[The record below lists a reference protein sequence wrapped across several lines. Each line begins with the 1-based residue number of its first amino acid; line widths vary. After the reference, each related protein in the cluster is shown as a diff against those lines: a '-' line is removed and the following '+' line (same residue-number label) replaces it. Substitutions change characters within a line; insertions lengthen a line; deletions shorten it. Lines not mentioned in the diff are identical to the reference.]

1 MKLWLKKMR
10 KGYGKK
16 LVSIHAWNAWIVV
29 ILSVTGLMLIG
40 GFWRETLGI
49 GRVWLKWLHIAVGL
63 AMLAPV
69 VYYLFLASKHWK
81 QLRNK
86 PWQKANTIIVLAL
99 LIGWLLSGIILWQFK
114 LAGPR
119 WSNAALLIHDL
130 LTWVGL
136 PYIIYHSIT
145 RTRWLKD
152 STRRTIQVS
161 EPSTQIPSVPAP
173 NTPSSNTEES
183 ETHSTPAAMSNLQAE
198 QSFHHQGGQLQDLN
212 RYRGSKIEKPQPV
225 YTRRAFIRSAVGI
238 GLAVTLGP
246 TFVSWVGKNLKF
258 DNSIDSML
266 ENDPNQMVPLPQP
279 LSASSPP
286 IGGGAEGHFRVYT
299 VTPIPS
305 FSNANWSF
313 RVDGLVERAQIWNW
327 EQFVKLA
334 RTVQVS
340 DFHCVTGWSVYKN
353 TWEGIP
359 LKHFLEKAGLK
370 PGAHSVKFYSGD
382 GVYTDAIT
390 LEQAQM
396 DDIMIAVMH
405 DGKPIPADL
414 GGPVRLVI
422 PQMYAYKS
430 VKWLNRIEVIDSE
443 HIGYWEERGYDK
455 DAWLS
460 GASQRFPNI
469 TGS

>member
-1 MKLWLKKMR
+1 M
-10 KGYGKK
+10 
-16 LVSIHAWNAWIVV
+16 
-29 ILSVTGLMLIG
+29 ILAITGLMLVG
-40 GFWRETLGI
+40 GFWREILGI
-49 GRVWLKWLHIAVGL
+49 GRVWLKWLHIIVGL

-69 VYYLFLASKHWK
+69 VYYLILAGKHWK
-81 QLRNK
+81 QLRNR
-86 PWQKANTIIVLAL
+86 PWQRVNTIFVLAL
-99 LIGWLLSGIILWQFK
+99 LVGWLISGIVLWQFK

-145 RTRWLKD
+145 RTKWLKD
-152 STRRTIQVS
+152 PARRAVKTTTTSTRTQNTAD
-161 EPSTQIPSVPAP
+161 PSDSISD
-173 NTPSSNTEES
+173 EKE
-183 ETHSTPAAMSNLQAE
+183 TPAAISSSQFDRSSERDPLKSE
-198 QSFHHQGGQLQDLN
+198 E
-212 RYRGSKIEKPQPV
+212 RPQPL
-225 YTRRAFIRSAVGI
+225 YTRRAFIRSAVGV

-246 TFVSWVGKNLKF
+246 TFISWVGRNLKI

-266 ENDPNQMVPLPQP
+266 ENDPNRMVPLPQP

-313 RVDGLVERAQIWNW
+313 RIDGLVERAQVWNW
-327 EQFVKLA
+327 EQFVKLT

-353 TWEGIP
+353 TWEGISLAQL
-359 LKHFLEKAGLK
+359 LKQAGVK
-370 PGAHSVKFYSGD
+370 PEAHSVKFYSGD

-390 LEQAQM
+390 MDQAQM
-396 DDIMIAVMH
+396 EDIMVAVMH

-430 VKWLNRIEVIDSE
+430 VKWLNRIELIDSE

-455 DAWLS
+455 DAWLT
-460 GASQRFPNI
+460 GASQRIPNNLS
-469 TGS
+469 GS

>member
-1 MKLWLKKMR
+1 MKQWLKNRR

-29 ILSVTGLMLIG
+29 ILAISGLMLVG
-40 GFWRETLGI
+40 GFWREILGI
-49 GRVWLKWLHIAVGL
+49 GRVWLKWLHIIVGL

-69 VYYLFLASKHWK
+69 VYYLILAGKHWK
-81 QLRNK
+81 QLRNR
-86 PWQKANTIIVLAL
+86 PWQRVNTIFVLAL
-99 LIGWLLSGIILWQFK
+99 LVGWLLSGIVLWQFK

-145 RTRWLKD
+145 RTKWLKD
-152 STRRTIQVS
+152 PARRAVKTTTT
-161 EPSTQIPSVPAP
+161 STQAQNAADPSD
-173 NTPSSNTEES
+173 SISDEKE
-183 ETHSTPAAMSNLQAE
+183 TPAAISSSQFDHSSERDSLKPE
-198 QSFHHQGGQLQDLN
+198 E
-212 RYRGSKIEKPQPV
+212 RPQPL
-225 YTRRAFIRSAVGI
+225 YTRRAFIRSAVGV

-246 TFVSWVGKNLKF
+246 TFISWVGRNLKI

-266 ENDPNQMVPLPQP
+266 ENDPNRMVPLPQP

-313 RVDGLVERAQIWNW
+313 RIDGLVERAQVWNW

-353 TWEGIP
+353 TWEGISLAQL
-359 LKHFLEKAGLK
+359 LKQAGVK
-370 PGAHSVKFYSGD
+370 PEAHSVKFYSGD

-390 LEQAQM
+390 MDQAQM
-396 DDIMIAVMH
+396 EDIMVAVMH

-430 VKWLNRIEVIDSE
+430 VKWLNRIELIASE

-455 DAWLS
+455 DAWLT
-460 GASQRFPNI
+460 GASQRIPNNI
-469 TGS
+469 SGS

>member
-1 MKLWLKKMR
+1 MKQWLKMMR

-29 ILSVTGLMLIG
+29 ILAITGLILIG

-49 GRVWLKWLHIAVGL
+49 GRVWLKWLHIAVGI
-63 AMLAPV
+63 AMLLPV

-99 LIGWLLSGIILWQFK
+99 LIGWLLSGIVLWQFK
-114 LAGPR
+114 LVGPR

-152 STRRTIQVS
+152 PARRTIQTN
-161 EPSTQIPSVPAP
+161 EPSIQKTSVNEPAAP
-173 NTPSSNTEES
+173 NTNIEDLDTDNI
-183 ETHSTPAAMSNLQAE
+183 PAATSILDADKDSGRNNVPNM
-198 QSFHHQGGQLQDLN
+198 
-212 RYRGSKIEKPQPV
+212 EKPQPV

-266 ENDPNQMVPLPQP
+266 ETDPNRMVPLPQP
-279 LSASSPP
+279 LSSSSPP

-359 LKHFLEKAGLK
+359 LKHFLENAGIK

>member
-1 MKLWLKKMR
+1 M
-10 KGYGKK
+10 
-16 LVSIHAWNAWIVV
+16 
-29 ILSVTGLMLIG
+29 ILAITGLMLVG
-40 GFWRETLGI
+40 GFWREILGI
-49 GRVWLKWLHIAVGL
+49 GRVWLKWLHIIVGL

-69 VYYLFLASKHWK
+69 LYYLILAGKHWK
-81 QLRNK
+81 QLRNR
-86 PWQKANTIIVLAL
+86 PWQRVNTIFVLAL
-99 LIGWLLSGIILWQFK
+99 LVGWLLSGIVLWQFK

-145 RTRWLKD
+145 RTKWLKD
-152 STRRTIQVS
+152 PARRAVKTTTTSTPTQNRAD
-161 EPSTQIPSVPAP
+161 PSDSISD
-173 NTPSSNTEES
+173 EKE
-183 ETHSTPAAMSNLQAE
+183 TPAAISSSQFDRSSQRDPLKSE
-198 QSFHHQGGQLQDLN
+198 E
-212 RYRGSKIEKPQPV
+212 RPQPL
-225 YTRRAFIRSAVGI
+225 YTRRAFIRSAVGV

-246 TFVSWVGKNLKF
+246 TFISWVGRNLKI

-266 ENDPNQMVPLPQP
+266 ENDSNRMVPLPQP

-313 RVDGLVERAQIWNW
+313 RIDGLVERAQVWNW
-327 EQFVKLA
+327 EQFVKLT

-353 TWEGIP
+353 TWEGISLAQL
-359 LKHFLEKAGLK
+359 LKQAGVK
-370 PGAHSVKFYSGD
+370 PEAHSVKFYSGD

-390 LEQAQM
+390 MDQAQM
-396 DDIMIAVMH
+396 EDIMVAVMH

-430 VKWLNRIEVIDSE
+430 VKWLNRIELIDSE

-455 DAWLS
+455 DAWLT
-460 GASQRFPNI
+460 GASQRIPNNLS
-469 TGS
+469 GS

>member
-1 MKLWLKKMR
+1 M
-10 KGYGKK
+10 
-16 LVSIHAWNAWIVV
+16 
-29 ILSVTGLMLIG
+29 ILAISGLMLVG
-40 GFWRETLGI
+40 GFWREILGI
-49 GRVWLKWLHIAVGL
+49 GRVWLKWLHIIVGL

-69 VYYLFLASKHWK
+69 VYYLILAGKHWK
-81 QLRNK
+81 QLRNR
-86 PWQKANTIIVLAL
+86 PWQRVNTIFVLAL
-99 LIGWLLSGIILWQFK
+99 LVGWLLSGIVLWQFK

-145 RTRWLKD
+145 RTKWLKD
-152 STRRTIQVS
+152 PARRAVKTTTPTTSTRTQNSADPSDSILDEKETLAAISSSQFDRSS
-161 EPSTQIPSVPAP
+161 ERDPLKS
-173 NTPSSNTEES
+173 EE
-183 ETHSTPAAMSNLQAE
+183 
-198 QSFHHQGGQLQDLN
+198 
-212 RYRGSKIEKPQPV
+212 RPQPL
-225 YTRRAFIRSAVGI
+225 YTRRAFIRSTVGV

-246 TFVSWVGKNLKF
+246 TFISWVGRNLKI

-266 ENDPNQMVPLPQP
+266 ENDPNRMVPLPQP

-313 RVDGLVERAQIWNW
+313 RIDGLVERAQIWNW
-327 EQFVKLA
+327 EQFVKMA

-353 TWEGIP
+353 TWEGISLAQL
-359 LKHFLEKAGLK
+359 LKQAGVK
-370 PGAHSVKFYSGD
+370 PEAHSVKFYSGD

-390 LEQAQM
+390 MDQAQM
-396 DDIMIAVMH
+396 EDIMVAVMH

-430 VKWLNRIEVIDSE
+430 VKWLNRIELIDSE

-455 DAWLS
+455 DAWLT
-460 GASQRFPNI
+460 GASQRIPNNLS
-469 TGS
+469 GS

>member
-1 MKLWLKKMR
+1 MKQWLKNRR

-29 ILSVTGLMLIG
+29 ILAISGLMLVG
-40 GFWRETLGI
+40 GFWREILGI
-49 GRVWLKWLHIAVGL
+49 GRVWLKWLHIIVGL

-69 VYYLFLASKHWK
+69 VYYLILAGKHWK
-81 QLRNK
+81 QLRIR
-86 PWQKANTIIVLAL
+86 PWQRVNTILVLAL
-99 LIGWLLSGIILWQFK
+99 LVGWLLSGIVLWQFK

-145 RTRWLKD
+145 RTKWLKD
-152 STRRTIQVS
+152 PARRAVKTTTTTTSTPTQNTAD
-161 EPSTQIPSVPAP
+161 PSDSTSD
-173 NTPSSNTEES
+173 EKE
-183 ETHSTPAAMSNLQAE
+183 TPAAISSSQFDRSSQRDPLKSE
-198 QSFHHQGGQLQDLN
+198 E
-212 RYRGSKIEKPQPV
+212 RPQPV
-225 YTRRAFIRSAVGI
+225 YTRRAFIRSAVGV

-246 TFVSWVGKNLKF
+246 TFISWVGRNLKI

-266 ENDPNQMVPLPQP
+266 ENDPNRMVPLPQP

-313 RVDGLVERAQIWNW
+313 RIDGLVERAQVWNW

-353 TWEGIP
+353 TWEGISLAQL
-359 LKHFLEKAGLK
+359 LKQAGVK
-370 PGAHSVKFYSGD
+370 PEAHSVKFYSGD

-390 LEQAQM
+390 MDQAQM
-396 DDIMIAVMH
+396 EDIMVAVMH

-430 VKWLNRIEVIDSE
+430 VKWLNRIELIDSE

-455 DAWLS
+455 DAWLT
-460 GASQRFPNI
+460 GASQRIPNNLS
-469 TGS
+469 GS

>member
-1 MKLWLKKMR
+1 MKQWLKNRR

-16 LVSIHAWNAWIVV
+16 LVSIHSWNAWIVV
-29 ILSVTGLMLIG
+29 ILAISGLMLVG
-40 GFWRETLGI
+40 GFWREILGI
-49 GRVWLKWLHIAVGL
+49 GRVWLKWLHIIVGL

-69 VYYLFLASKHWK
+69 VYYLILAGKHWK
-81 QLRNK
+81 QLRNR
-86 PWQKANTIIVLAL
+86 PWQRVNTIFVLAL
-99 LIGWLLSGIILWQFK
+99 LVGWLLSGIVLWQFK

-145 RTRWLKD
+145 RTKWLKD
-152 STRRTIQVS
+152 PARRAVKTTTPTTSTRTQNSADPSDSILDEKETLAAISSSQFDRSS
-161 EPSTQIPSVPAP
+161 ERDPLKS
-173 NTPSSNTEES
+173 EE
-183 ETHSTPAAMSNLQAE
+183 
-198 QSFHHQGGQLQDLN
+198 
-212 RYRGSKIEKPQPV
+212 RPQPL
-225 YTRRAFIRSAVGI
+225 YTRRAFIRSTVGV

-246 TFVSWVGKNLKF
+246 TFISWVGRNLKI

-266 ENDPNQMVPLPQP
+266 ENDPNRMVPLPQP

-313 RVDGLVERAQIWNW
+313 RIDGLVERAQIWNW
-327 EQFVKLA
+327 EQFVKMA

-353 TWEGIP
+353 TWEGISLAQL
-359 LKHFLEKAGLK
+359 LKQAGVK
-370 PGAHSVKFYSGD
+370 PEAHSVKFYSGD

-390 LEQAQM
+390 MDQAQM
-396 DDIMIAVMH
+396 EDIMVAVMH

-430 VKWLNRIEVIDSE
+430 VKWLNRIELIDSE

-455 DAWLS
+455 DAWLT
-460 GASQRFPNI
+460 GASQRIPNNLS
-469 TGS
+469 GS

>member
-1 MKLWLKKMR
+1 MKEGLKNVR

-29 ILSVTGLMLIG
+29 ILAISGLMLVG
-40 GFWRETLGI
+40 GFWREILGI
-49 GRVWLKWLHIAVGL
+49 GRVWLKWLHIIVGL

-69 VYYLFLASKHWK
+69 VYYLILAGKHWK
-81 QLRNK
+81 QLRNR
-86 PWQKANTIIVLAL
+86 PWQRVNTIFVLAML
-99 LIGWLLSGIILWQFK
+99 VGWLLSGIVLWQFK

-145 RTRWLKD
+145 RTKWLKD
-152 STRRTIQVS
+152 PARRAVKTTTTSTRTQNTAD
-161 EPSTQIPSVPAP
+161 PSDSISD
-173 NTPSSNTEES
+173 EKE
-183 ETHSTPAAMSNLQAE
+183 TPAAIS
-198 QSFHHQGGQLQDLN
+198 SFQFDHSSERDPLKSEE
-212 RYRGSKIEKPQPV
+212 RPQPL
-225 YTRRAFIRSAVGI
+225 YTRRAFIRSAVGV
-238 GLAVTLGP
+238 GLSVTLGP
-246 TFVSWVGKNLKF
+246 TFISWVGRNLKI

-266 ENDPNQMVPLPQP
+266 ENDPNRMVPLPQP
-279 LSASSPP
+279 LPASSPP
-286 IGGGAEGHFRVYT
+286 IGGGADGRFRVYT

-313 RVDGLVERAQIWNW
+313 RIDGLVERAQVWNW

-353 TWEGIP
+353 TWEGISLAQL
-359 LKHFLEKAGLK
+359 LKQAGVK
-370 PGAHSVKFYSGD
+370 PEAHSVKFYSGD

-390 LEQAQM
+390 MDQAQM
-396 DDIMIAVMH
+396 EDIMVAVMH

-430 VKWLNRIEVIDSE
+430 VKWLNRIELIDSE

-455 DAWLS
+455 DAWLT
-460 GASQRFPNI
+460 GASQRIPNNLS
-469 TGS
+469 GS

>member
-1 MKLWLKKMR
+1 M
-10 KGYGKK
+10 
-16 LVSIHAWNAWIVV
+16 
-29 ILSVTGLMLIG
+29 ILAITGLMLVG
-40 GFWRETLGI
+40 GFWREILGI
-49 GRVWLKWLHIAVGL
+49 GRVWLKWLHIIVGL

-69 VYYLFLASKHWK
+69 VYYLILAGKHWK
-81 QLRNK
+81 QLRNR
-86 PWQKANTIIVLAL
+86 PWQRVNTIFVLAL
-99 LIGWLLSGIILWQFK
+99 LVGWLLSGIVLWQFK

-145 RTRWLKD
+145 RTKWLKD
-152 STRRTIQVS
+152 PARRAVKTTTTSTRTQNTAD
-161 EPSTQIPSVPAP
+161 PSDSISD
-173 NTPSSNTEES
+173 EKE
-183 ETHSTPAAMSNLQAE
+183 TPAAISSSQFDRSSE
-198 QSFHHQGGQLQDLN
+198 RDLLKSEE
-212 RYRGSKIEKPQPV
+212 RPQPL
-225 YTRRAFIRSAVGI
+225 YTRRAFIRSAVGV

-246 TFVSWVGKNLKF
+246 TFISWVGRNLKI

-266 ENDPNQMVPLPQP
+266 ENDPNRMVPLPQP

-305 FSNANWSF
+305 FSNDNWSF
-313 RVDGLVERAQIWNW
+313 RIDGLVERAQVWNW
-327 EQFVKLA
+327 EQFVKLT

-353 TWEGIP
+353 TWEGISLAQL
-359 LKHFLEKAGLK
+359 LKQAGVK
-370 PGAHSVKFYSGD
+370 PEAHSVKFYSGD

-390 LEQAQM
+390 MDQAQM
-396 DDIMIAVMH
+396 EDIMVAVMH

-430 VKWLNRIEVIDSE
+430 VKWLNRIELIDSE

-455 DAWLS
+455 DAWLT
-460 GASQRFPNI
+460 GASQRIPNNLS
-469 TGS
+469 GS

>member
-1 MKLWLKKMR
+1 MKQWLKNRR

-29 ILSVTGLMLIG
+29 ILAVTGLMLVG
-40 GFWRETLGI
+40 GFWREILGI
-49 GRVWLKWLHIAVGL
+49 GRVWLKWLHIIVGL

-69 VYYLFLASKHWK
+69 VYYLILAGKHWK
-81 QLRNK
+81 QLRNR
-86 PWQKANTIIVLAL
+86 PWQRVNTIFVLAL
-99 LIGWLLSGIILWQFK
+99 LVGWLLSGIVLWQFK

-145 RTRWLKD
+145 RTKWLKD
-152 STRRTIQVS
+152 PARRAVKTTTPTTSTRTQNSADPSDSILDEKETLAAISSSQFDRSS
-161 EPSTQIPSVPAP
+161 ERDPLKS
-173 NTPSSNTEES
+173 EE
-183 ETHSTPAAMSNLQAE
+183 
-198 QSFHHQGGQLQDLN
+198 
-212 RYRGSKIEKPQPV
+212 RPQPL
-225 YTRRAFIRSAVGI
+225 YTRRAFIRSTVGV

-246 TFVSWVGKNLKF
+246 TFISWVGRNLKI

-266 ENDPNQMVPLPQP
+266 ENDPNRMVPLPQP

-313 RVDGLVERAQIWNW
+313 RIDGLVERAQIWNW
-327 EQFVKLA
+327 EQFVKMA

-353 TWEGIP
+353 TWEGISLAQL
-359 LKHFLEKAGLK
+359 LKQAGVK
-370 PGAHSVKFYSGD
+370 PEAHSVKFYSGD

-390 LEQAQM
+390 MDQAQM
-396 DDIMIAVMH
+396 EDIMVAVMH

-414 GGPVRLVI
+414 GGPVRLII

-430 VKWLNRIEVIDSE
+430 VKWLNRIELIDSE

-455 DAWLS
+455 DAWLT
-460 GASQRFPNI
+460 GASQRIPNNLS
-469 TGS
+469 GS

>member
-1 MKLWLKKMR
+1 MKQWITKIR

-29 ILSVTGLMLIG
+29 ILSITGLILIG

-63 AMLAPV
+63 LMLAPV
-69 VYYLFLASKHWK
+69 VYYLLLVNKHWK

-86 PWQKANTIIVLAL
+86 PWQKANTIIVLTL
-99 LIGWLLSGIILWQFK
+99 LIGWLLSGIVLWQFK

-119 WSNAALLIHDL
+119 WSNTALLVHDL
-130 LTWVGL
+130 LTWIGL

-152 STRRTIQVS
+152 DARRTI
-161 EPSTQIPSVPAP
+161 
-173 NTPSSNTEES
+173 
-183 ETHSTPAAMSNLQAE
+183 
-198 QSFHHQGGQLQDLN
+198 
-212 RYRGSKIEKPQPV
+212 RGSKLPKQSSAAPELASPLTNAEDANTCNLASAISNSTRDKYFQRNIVTKFDKPQPV

-238 GLAVTLGP
+238 GLTVTVGP
-246 TFVSWVGKNLKF
+246 TFISWIGKNLKIN
-258 DNSIDSML
+258 NSIDSML
-266 ENDPNQMVPLPQP
+266 ENDPNRMVPLPQP

-313 RVDGLVERAQIWNW
+313 RIDGLVERAQIWNW
-327 EQFVKLA
+327 EQFVKLS

-359 LKHFLEKAGLK
+359 LKHFLEKAGVK
-370 PGAHSVKFYSGD
+370 PGAHSVKFHSGD

-390 LEQAQM
+390 MEQAQM
-396 DDIMIAVMH
+396 EDIIIAVMH

-430 VKWLNRIEVIDSE
+430 VKWLNRIEVIDTE

-469 TGS
+469 SGS

>member
-1 MKLWLKKMR
+1 MKQWLKNRR

-29 ILSVTGLMLIG
+29 ILAITGLMLVG
-40 GFWRETLGI
+40 GFWREILGI
-49 GRVWLKWLHIAVGL
+49 GRVWLKWLHIIVGL

-69 VYYLFLASKHWK
+69 VYYLILAGKHWK
-81 QLRNK
+81 QLRNR
-86 PWQKANTIIVLAL
+86 PWQRVNTIFVLAL
-99 LIGWLLSGIILWQFK
+99 LVGWLLSGIVLWQFK

-145 RTRWLKD
+145 RTKWLKD
-152 STRRTIQVS
+152 PARRAVKTTTTSTRTQNTAD
-161 EPSTQIPSVPAP
+161 PSDSISD
-173 NTPSSNTEES
+173 EKE
-183 ETHSTPAAMSNLQAE
+183 TPAAISSSQFDRSSERDPLKSE
-198 QSFHHQGGQLQDLN
+198 E
-212 RYRGSKIEKPQPV
+212 RPQPL
-225 YTRRAFIRSAVGI
+225 YTRRAFIRSAVGV

-246 TFVSWVGKNLKF
+246 TFISWVGRNLKI

-266 ENDPNQMVPLPQP
+266 ENDPNRMVPLPQP

-313 RVDGLVERAQIWNW
+313 RIDGLVERAQVWNW

-353 TWEGIP
+353 TWEGISLAQL
-359 LKHFLEKAGLK
+359 LKQAGVK
-370 PGAHSVKFYSGD
+370 PEAHSVKFYSGD

-390 LEQAQM
+390 MDQAQM
-396 DDIMIAVMH
+396 EDIMVAVMH

-430 VKWLNRIEVIDSE
+430 VKWLNRIELIDSE

-455 DAWLS
+455 DAWLT
-460 GASQRFPNI
+460 GASQRIPNNLS
-469 TGS
+469 GS

>member
-1 MKLWLKKMR
+1 MRQWLKSIR

-29 ILSVTGLMLIG
+29 ILAVSGLMLIG

-86 PWQKANTIIVLAL
+86 PWQKANTLLVLAL
-99 LIGWLLSGIILWQFK
+99 LIGWLLSGLVLWQFR

-152 STRRTIQVS
+152 PARRTIQTN
-161 EPSTQIPSVPAP
+161 EAPAHIPGVQHAANSVPVSDKP
-173 NTPSSNTEES
+173 DIGN
-183 ETHSTPAAMSNLQAE
+183 TPAAISSSARVE
-198 QSFHHQGGQLQDLN
+198 SDDS
-212 RYRGSKIEKPQPV
+212 RTSASKLEKPQPV
-225 YTRRAFIRSAVGI
+225 YTRRAFIRSAVGV

-246 TFVSWVGKNLKF
+246 TFVSWIGKNLKF

-266 ENDPNQMVPLPQP
+266 ENDPNQMIPLPQP
-279 LSASSPP
+279 SSGSSPP

-313 RVDGLVERAQIWNW
+313 RMDGLVERAQIWNW
-327 EQFVKLA
+327 EQFVKLS
-334 RTVQVS
+334 RTVQIS

-359 LKHFLEKAGLK
+359 LKYFLDKAGVK

-390 LEQAQM
+390 MEQAQM
-396 DDIMIAVMH
+396 HDIMVAVMH

-414 GGPVRLVI
+414 GGPVRLII

-430 VKWLNRIEVIDSE
+430 VKWLNRIEIIDSE

-455 DAWLS
+455 DAWLP
-460 GASQRFPNI
+460 GASQRYPN
-469 TGS
+469 TSRS

>member
-1 MKLWLKKMR
+1 M
-10 KGYGKK
+10 
-16 LVSIHAWNAWIVV
+16 
-29 ILSVTGLMLIG
+29 ILAISGLMLVG
-40 GFWRETLGI
+40 GFWREILGI
-49 GRVWLKWLHIAVGL
+49 GRVWLKWLHIFVGL

-69 VYYLFLASKHWK
+69 VYYLILAGKHWK
-81 QLRNK
+81 QLRNR
-86 PWQKANTIIVLAL
+86 PWQRANTIIVLAL
-99 LIGWLLSGIILWQFK
+99 LVGWLLSGIVLWQFK

-145 RTRWLKD
+145 RTKWLKD
-152 STRRTIQVS
+152 PARRAVKTTTT
-161 EPSTQIPSVPAP
+161 STQTQDTADPSD
-173 NTPSSNTEES
+173 SISDEKE
-183 ETHSTPAAMSNLQAE
+183 TPAAISSSQFDR
-198 QSFHHQGGQLQDLN
+198 S
-212 RYRGSKIEKPQPV
+212 SKRDPLKSEERPQPV
-225 YTRRAFIRSAVGI
+225 YTRRAFIRSAVGV

-246 TFVSWVGKNLKF
+246 TFISWVGRNLKI

-266 ENDPNQMVPLPQP
+266 ENDPNRMVPLPQP

-313 RVDGLVERAQIWNW
+313 RIDGLVERAQVWNW

-353 TWEGIP
+353 TWEGISLAQL
-359 LKHFLEKAGLK
+359 LKQAGVK
-370 PGAHSVKFYSGD
+370 PEAHSVKFYSGD

-390 LEQAQM
+390 MDQAQM
-396 DDIMIAVMH
+396 EDIMVAVMH

-430 VKWLNRIEVIDSE
+430 VKWLNRIELIDSE

-455 DAWLS
+455 DAWLT
-460 GASQRFPNI
+460 GASQRIPNNLS
-469 TGS
+469 GS

>member
-1 MKLWLKKMR
+1 MKQWLKNMR

-29 ILSVTGLMLIG
+29 ILAISGLMLVG
-40 GFWRETLGI
+40 GFWREILGI
-49 GRVWLKWLHIAVGL
+49 GRVWLKWLHIIVGL

-69 VYYLFLASKHWK
+69 VYYLILAGKHWK
-81 QLRNK
+81 QLRNR
-86 PWQKANTIIVLAL
+86 PWQRVNTIFVLAL
-99 LIGWLLSGIILWQFK
+99 LVGWLLSGIVLWQFK

-145 RTRWLKD
+145 RTKWLKD
-152 STRRTIQVS
+152 PARRAVKTTTTSTKTQNIAD
-161 EPSTQIPSVPAP
+161 PSDSISD
-173 NTPSSNTEES
+173 EKE
-183 ETHSTPAAMSNLQAE
+183 TPAAISSSQFDRSSERDPLKSE
-198 QSFHHQGGQLQDLN
+198 E
-212 RYRGSKIEKPQPV
+212 RPQPL
-225 YTRRAFIRSAVGI
+225 YTRRAFIRSAVGV

-246 TFVSWVGKNLKF
+246 TFISWVGRNLKI

-266 ENDPNQMVPLPQP
+266 ENDPNRMVPLPQP

-313 RVDGLVERAQIWNW
+313 RIDGLVERAQVWNW

-353 TWEGIP
+353 TWEGISLAQL
-359 LKHFLEKAGLK
+359 LKQAGVK
-370 PGAHSVKFYSGD
+370 PEAHSVKFYSGD

-390 LEQAQM
+390 MDQAQM
-396 DDIMIAVMH
+396 EDIMVAVMH

-430 VKWLNRIEVIDSE
+430 VKWLNRIELIDSE

-455 DAWLS
+455 DAWLT
-460 GASQRFPNI
+460 GASQRIPNNLS
-469 TGS
+469 GS

>member
-1 MKLWLKKMR
+1 M
-10 KGYGKK
+10 
-16 LVSIHAWNAWIVV
+16 
-29 ILSVTGLMLIG
+29 ILAISGLMLVG
-40 GFWRETLGI
+40 GFWREILGI
-49 GRVWLKWLHIAVGL
+49 GRVWLKWLHIIVGL

-69 VYYLFLASKHWK
+69 VYYLILAGKHWK
-81 QLRNK
+81 QLRNR
-86 PWQKANTIIVLAL
+86 PWQRVNTILVLAL
-99 LIGWLLSGIILWQFK
+99 LVGWLLSGIVLWQFK

-145 RTRWLKD
+145 RTKWLKD
-152 STRRTIQVS
+152 PARRAVKTTTTSTRTQNIAD
-161 EPSTQIPSVPAP
+161 PSDSISD
-173 NTPSSNTEES
+173 EKE
-183 ETHSTPAAMSNLQAE
+183 TPAAISSSQFDRSSE
-198 QSFHHQGGQLQDLN
+198 RDLLKSEE
-212 RYRGSKIEKPQPV
+212 RPQPL
-225 YTRRAFIRSAVGI
+225 YTRRAFIRSAVGV

-246 TFVSWVGKNLKF
+246 TFISWVGRNLKI

-266 ENDPNQMVPLPQP
+266 ENDPNRMVPLPQP

-313 RVDGLVERAQIWNW
+313 RIDGLVERAQVWNW
-327 EQFVKLA
+327 EQFVKLT

-353 TWEGIP
+353 TWEGISLAQL
-359 LKHFLEKAGLK
+359 LKQAGVK
-370 PGAHSVKFYSGD
+370 PEAHSVKFYSGD

-390 LEQAQM
+390 MDQAQM
-396 DDIMIAVMH
+396 DDIMVAVMH

-430 VKWLNRIEVIDSE
+430 VKWLNRIELIDSE

-455 DAWLS
+455 DAWLT
-460 GASQRFPNI
+460 GASQRIPNNLS
-469 TGS
+469 GS

>member
-1 MKLWLKKMR
+1 MKQWLKNRR

-29 ILSVTGLMLIG
+29 ILAVTGLMLVG
-40 GFWRETLGI
+40 GFWREILGI
-49 GRVWLKWLHIAVGL
+49 GRVWLKWLHIIVGL

-69 VYYLFLASKHWK
+69 VYYLILAGKHWK
-81 QLRNK
+81 QLRNR
-86 PWQKANTIIVLAL
+86 PWQRVNTIFVLAL
-99 LIGWLLSGIILWQFK
+99 LVGWLLSGIVLWQFK

-145 RTRWLKD
+145 RTKWLKD
-152 STRRTIQVS
+152 PARRAVKTTTTSTRTQHTAD
-161 EPSTQIPSVPAP
+161 PSDSISD
-173 NTPSSNTEES
+173 EKE
-183 ETHSTPAAMSNLQAE
+183 TPAAISSSQFDRSSERDPLKSE
-198 QSFHHQGGQLQDLN
+198 E
-212 RYRGSKIEKPQPV
+212 RPQPL
-225 YTRRAFIRSAVGI
+225 YTRRAFIRSAVGV

-246 TFVSWVGKNLKF
+246 TFISWVGRNLKI

-266 ENDPNQMVPLPQP
+266 ENDPNRMVPLPQP

-313 RVDGLVERAQIWNW
+313 RIDGLVERAQVWNW
-327 EQFVKLA
+327 EQFVKMA

-353 TWEGIP
+353 TWEGISLAQL
-359 LKHFLEKAGLK
+359 LKQAGVK
-370 PGAHSVKFYSGD
+370 PEAHSVKFYSGD

-390 LEQAQM
+390 MDQAQM
-396 DDIMIAVMH
+396 EDIMVAVMH

-430 VKWLNRIEVIDSE
+430 VKWLNRIELIDSE

-455 DAWLS
+455 DAWLT
-460 GASQRFPNI
+460 GASQRIPNNLS
-469 TGS
+469 GS

>member
-1 MKLWLKKMR
+1 MKQWLKMMR

-29 ILSVTGLMLIG
+29 ILAITGLILIG

-49 GRVWLKWLHIAVGL
+49 GRVWLKWLHIAVGI
-63 AMLAPV
+63 AMLLPV

-99 LIGWLLSGIILWQFK
+99 LIGWLLSGIVLWQFK
-114 LAGPR
+114 LAGPQ

-152 STRRTIQVS
+152 PARRTIQTN
-161 EPSTQIPSVPAP
+161 EPSIQKTSVNKPAAP
-173 NTPSSNTEES
+173 NANKEEPD
-183 ETHSTPAAMSNLQAE
+183 TGNIPAATSVLPADKDSGRNNVPNM
-198 QSFHHQGGQLQDLN
+198 
-212 RYRGSKIEKPQPV
+212 EKPQPV

-266 ENDPNQMVPLPQP
+266 ETDPNRMVPLPQP
-279 LSASSPP
+279 LSSSSPP

-359 LKHFLEKAGLK
+359 LKHFLENAGIK

>member
-1 MKLWLKKMR
+1 MKQWLKNRR

-29 ILSVTGLMLIG
+29 ILAITGLMLVG
-40 GFWRETLGI
+40 GFWREILGI
-49 GRVWLKWLHIAVGL
+49 GRVWLKWLHIIVGL

-69 VYYLFLASKHWK
+69 VYYLILAGKHWK
-81 QLRNK
+81 QLRNR
-86 PWQKANTIIVLAL
+86 PWQKVNTIFVLAL
-99 LIGWLLSGIILWQFK
+99 LVGWLLSGIVLWQFK

-145 RTRWLKD
+145 RTKWLKD
-152 STRRTIQVS
+152 PARRAVKTTTTSTRTQNTAD
-161 EPSTQIPSVPAP
+161 PSDSISD
-173 NTPSSNTEES
+173 EKE
-183 ETHSTPAAMSNLQAE
+183 TPAAISSSQFDRSSQRDPLKSE
-198 QSFHHQGGQLQDLN
+198 E
-212 RYRGSKIEKPQPV
+212 RPQPL
-225 YTRRAFIRSAVGI
+225 YTRRAFIRSAVGV

-246 TFVSWVGKNLKF
+246 TFISWVGRNLKI

-266 ENDPNQMVPLPQP
+266 ENDPNRMVPLPQP

-313 RVDGLVERAQIWNW
+313 RIDGLVERAQVWNW

-353 TWEGIP
+353 TWEGISLAQL
-359 LKHFLEKAGLK
+359 LKQAGVK
-370 PGAHSVKFYSGD
+370 PEAHSVKFYSGD

-390 LEQAQM
+390 MDQAQM
-396 DDIMIAVMH
+396 EDIMVAVMH

-430 VKWLNRIEVIDSE
+430 VKWLNRIELIDSE

-455 DAWLS
+455 DAWLT
-460 GASQRFPNI
+460 GASQRIPNNLS
-469 TGS
+469 GS

>member
-1 MKLWLKKMR
+1 M
-10 KGYGKK
+10 
-16 LVSIHAWNAWIVV
+16 
-29 ILSVTGLMLIG
+29 ILAITGLMLVG
-40 GFWRETLGI
+40 GFWREILGI
-49 GRVWLKWLHIAVGL
+49 GRVWLKWLHIIVGL

-69 VYYLFLASKHWK
+69 VYYLILAGKHWK
-81 QLRNK
+81 QLRNR
-86 PWQKANTIIVLAL
+86 PWQRVNTIFVLAL
-99 LIGWLLSGIILWQFK
+99 LVGWLLSGIVLWQFK

-145 RTRWLKD
+145 RTKWLKD
-152 STRRTIQVS
+152 PARRAVKTTTTSTRTQNTAD
-161 EPSTQIPSVPAP
+161 PSDSISD
-173 NTPSSNTEES
+173 EKE
-183 ETHSTPAAMSNLQAE
+183 TPAAISSSQFDRSSE
-198 QSFHHQGGQLQDLN
+198 RDPLN
-212 RYRGSKIEKPQPV
+212 SVERPQPL
-225 YTRRAFIRSAVGI
+225 YTRRAFIRSAVGV

-246 TFVSWVGKNLKF
+246 TFVSWVGRNLKI

-266 ENDPNQMVPLPQP
+266 ENDPNRMVPLPQP

-313 RVDGLVERAQIWNW
+313 RIDGLVERAQVWNW

-353 TWEGIP
+353 TWEGISLAQL
-359 LKHFLEKAGLK
+359 LKQAGVK
-370 PGAHSVKFYSGD
+370 PEAHSVKFYSGD

-390 LEQAQM
+390 LDQAQM
-396 DDIMIAVMH
+396 EDIMVAVMH

-430 VKWLNRIEVIDSE
+430 VKWLNRIELIDSE

-455 DAWLS
+455 DAWLTGAAQRIPNNLS
-460 GASQRFPNI
+460 GS
-469 TGS
+469 

>member
-1 MKLWLKKMR
+1 MKQWLKNRR

-29 ILSVTGLMLIG
+29 ILAVTGLMLVG
-40 GFWRETLGI
+40 GFWREILGI
-49 GRVWLKWLHIAVGL
+49 GRVWLKWLHIIIGL

-69 VYYLFLASKHWK
+69 VYYLILAGKHWK
-81 QLRNK
+81 QLRNR
-86 PWQKANTIIVLAL
+86 PLQRVNTIFVLAL
-99 LIGWLLSGIILWQFK
+99 LIGWLLSGIVLWQFK

-145 RTRWLKD
+145 RTKWLKD
-152 STRRTIQVS
+152 PARRAVKTTTTSTRTQNTAD
-161 EPSTQIPSVPAP
+161 PSNSISDKK
-173 NTPSSNTEES
+173 E
-183 ETHSTPAAMSNLQAE
+183 TPAAISSSQFDRSSERDPLKSE
-198 QSFHHQGGQLQDLN
+198 E
-212 RYRGSKIEKPQPV
+212 RPQPL
-225 YTRRAFIRSAVGI
+225 YTRRAFIRSAVGV

-246 TFVSWVGKNLKF
+246 TFISWVGRNLKI

-266 ENDPNQMVPLPQP
+266 ENDPNRMVPLPQP

-313 RVDGLVERAQIWNW
+313 RIDGLVERAQVWNW
-327 EQFVKLA
+327 GQFVKMA

-353 TWEGIP
+353 TWEGISLAQL
-359 LKHFLEKAGLK
+359 LKQAGVK
-370 PGAHSVKFYSGD
+370 PEAHSVKFYSGD

-390 LEQAQM
+390 MDQAQM
-396 DDIMIAVMH
+396 EDIMVAVMH

-430 VKWLNRIEVIDSE
+430 VKWLNRIELIDSE

-455 DAWLS
+455 DAWLT
-460 GASQRFPNI
+460 GASQRIPNNLS
-469 TGS
+469 GS

>member
-1 MKLWLKKMR
+1 M
-10 KGYGKK
+10 
-16 LVSIHAWNAWIVV
+16 
-29 ILSVTGLMLIG
+29 ILAISGLMLVG
-40 GFWRETLGI
+40 GFWREILGI
-49 GRVWLKWLHIAVGL
+49 GRVWLKWLHIIVGL

-69 VYYLFLASKHWK
+69 VYYLILAGKHWK
-81 QLRNK
+81 QLRNR
-86 PWQKANTIIVLAL
+86 PWQRVNTIFVLAL
-99 LIGWLLSGIILWQFK
+99 LVGWLLSGIVLWQFK

-145 RTRWLKD
+145 RTKWLKD
-152 STRRTIQVS
+152 PARRAVKTTTTSTRTQNTAD
-161 EPSTQIPSVPAP
+161 PSDSISD
-173 NTPSSNTEES
+173 EKE
-183 ETHSTPAAMSNLQAE
+183 TPAAISSSQFDRSSERDPLKSE
-198 QSFHHQGGQLQDLN
+198 E
-212 RYRGSKIEKPQPV
+212 RPQPL
-225 YTRRAFIRSAVGI
+225 YTRRAFIRSAVGV

-246 TFVSWVGKNLKF
+246 TFISWVGRNLKI

-266 ENDPNQMVPLPQP
+266 ENDPNRMVPLPQP

-313 RVDGLVERAQIWNW
+313 RIDGLVERAQVWNW
-327 EQFVKLA
+327 EQFVKLT

-353 TWEGIP
+353 TWEGISLAQL
-359 LKHFLEKAGLK
+359 LKQAGVK
-370 PGAHSVKFYSGD
+370 PEAHSVKFYSGD

-390 LEQAQM
+390 MDQAQM
-396 DDIMIAVMH
+396 EDIMVAVMH

-430 VKWLNRIEVIDSE
+430 VKWLNRIELIDSE

-455 DAWLS
+455 DAWLT
-460 GASQRFPNI
+460 GASQRIPNNLS
-469 TGS
+469 GS

>member
-1 MKLWLKKMR
+1 MKQWLKNIR

-29 ILSVTGLMLIG
+29 ILAVTGLMLVG
-40 GFWRETLGI
+40 GFWRELLGI
-49 GRVWLKWLHIAVGL
+49 GRVWLKWLHIIVGL
-63 AMLAPV
+63 ATLAPV
-69 VYYLFLASKHWK
+69 VYYLILAGKHWN
-81 QLRNK
+81 QLRNR
-86 PWQKANTIIVLAL
+86 PWQRVNTIIVLL
-99 LIGWLLSGIILWQFK
+99 LLVGWLISGIVLWQFK

-145 RTRWLKD
+145 RTKWLKD
-152 STRRTIQVS
+152 PARRAVKTAIASDGVRNKVDSSVTSVGNKTAAISFPEIVST
-161 EPSTQIPSVPAP
+161 
-173 NTPSSNTEES
+173 
-183 ETHSTPAAMSNLQAE
+183 
-198 QSFHHQGGQLQDLN
+198 
-212 RYRGSKIEKPQPV
+212 SKRDTVDPPEKPLPV
-225 YTRRAFIRSAVGI
+225 YTRRAFIRSAVGV

-246 TFVSWVGKNLKF
+246 TFVSWVGRNLNI

-266 ENDPNQMVPLPQP
+266 ENDPNRLVPLPQP

-305 FSNANWSF
+305 FSNENWSF
-313 RVDGLVERAQIWNW
+313 RIDGLVNRAQVWNW
-327 EQFVKLA
+327 EQFVKLT

-353 TWEGIP
+353 TWEGIS
-359 LKHFLEKAGLK
+359 LKQLLAQAGVK
-370 PGAHSVKFYSGD
+370 PEAHSVKFYSGD

-390 LEQAQM
+390 MDQAQM
-396 DDIMIAVMH
+396 DDIMVAVMH

-430 VKWLNRIEVIDSE
+430 VKWLNRIELIENE

-455 DAWLS
+455 DAWLT
-460 GASQRFPNI
+460 GAAQRLPDL
-469 TGS
+469 S

>member
-1 MKLWLKKMR
+1 MKQWLKNRR

-29 ILSVTGLMLIG
+29 ILAITGLMLVG
-40 GFWRETLGI
+40 GFWREILGI
-49 GRVWLKWLHIAVGL
+49 GRVWLKWLHIIVGL

-69 VYYLFLASKHWK
+69 VYYLILAGKHWK
-81 QLRNK
+81 QLRNR
-86 PWQKANTIIVLAL
+86 PWQRVNTIFVLAL
-99 LIGWLLSGIILWQFK
+99 LVGWLLSGIVLWQFK

-119 WSNAALLIHDL
+119 WSNAALLFHDL

-145 RTRWLKD
+145 RTKWLKD
-152 STRRTIQVS
+152 PARRAVKTTTASTRTQNTAD
-161 EPSTQIPSVPAP
+161 PSDSISD
-173 NTPSSNTEES
+173 EKE
-183 ETHSTPAAMSNLQAE
+183 TPAAISSSQFDRSSERDPLKSVE
-198 QSFHHQGGQLQDLN
+198 
-212 RYRGSKIEKPQPV
+212 RPQPL
-225 YTRRAFIRSAVGI
+225 YTRRAFIRSAVGV

-246 TFVSWVGKNLKF
+246 TFISWVGRNLKI

-266 ENDPNQMVPLPQP
+266 ENDPNRMVPLPQP

-286 IGGGAEGHFRVYT
+286 LGGGAEGHFRVYT

-313 RVDGLVERAQIWNW
+313 RIDGLVERAQVWNW

-353 TWEGIP
+353 TWEGISLAQL
-359 LKHFLEKAGLK
+359 LKQAGVK
-370 PGAHSVKFYSGD
+370 PEAHSVKFYSGD

-390 LEQAQM
+390 MDQAQM
-396 DDIMIAVMH
+396 EDIMVAVMH

-430 VKWLNRIEVIDSE
+430 VKWLNRIELIDSE

-455 DAWLS
+455 DAWLT
-460 GASQRFPNI
+460 GASQRIPNNLS
-469 TGS
+469 GS

>member
-1 MKLWLKKMR
+1 MKQWLKNRR

-16 LVSIHAWNAWIVV
+16 LVSIHSWNAWIVV
-29 ILSVTGLMLIG
+29 ILAISGLMLVG
-40 GFWRETLGI
+40 GFWREILGI
-49 GRVWLKWLHIAVGL
+49 GRVWLKWLHIIVGL

-69 VYYLFLASKHWK
+69 VYYLILAGKHWK
-81 QLRNK
+81 QLRNR
-86 PWQKANTIIVLAL
+86 PWQRVNTIFVLAL
-99 LIGWLLSGIILWQFK
+99 LVGWLLSGIVLWQFK

-145 RTRWLKD
+145 RTKWLKD
-152 STRRTIQVS
+152 PARRAVKTTTPTTSTRTQNSADPSDSILDEKETLAAISSSQFDRSS
-161 EPSTQIPSVPAP
+161 ERDPLKS
-173 NTPSSNTEES
+173 EE
-183 ETHSTPAAMSNLQAE
+183 
-198 QSFHHQGGQLQDLN
+198 
-212 RYRGSKIEKPQPV
+212 RPQPL
-225 YTRRAFIRSAVGI
+225 YTRRAFIRSTVGV

-246 TFVSWVGKNLKF
+246 TFISWVGRNLKI

-266 ENDPNQMVPLPQP
+266 ENDPNRMVPLPQP

-313 RVDGLVERAQIWNW
+313 RIDGLVERAQIWNW
-327 EQFVKLA
+327 EQFVKMA

-353 TWEGIP
+353 TWEGISLAQL
-359 LKHFLEKAGLK
+359 LKQAGVK
-370 PGAHSVKFYSGD
+370 PEAHSVKFYSGD

-390 LEQAQM
+390 MDQAQM
-396 DDIMIAVMH
+396 EDIMVAVMH

-414 GGPVRLVI
+414 GGPVRLII

-430 VKWLNRIEVIDSE
+430 VKWLNRIELIDSE

-455 DAWLS
+455 DAWLT
-460 GASQRFPNI
+460 GASQRIPNNLS
-469 TGS
+469 GS

>member
-1 MKLWLKKMR
+1 MVKEQTQRLR
-10 KGYGKK
+10 QK
-16 LVSIHAWNAWIVV
+16 LVSIHSWNAWIVV
-29 ILSVTGLMLIG
+29 ILAISGLMLVG
-40 GFWRETLGI
+40 GFWREILGI
-49 GRVWLKWLHIAVGL
+49 GRVWLKWLHIIVGL

-69 VYYLFLASKHWK
+69 VYYLILAGKHWK
-81 QLRNK
+81 QLRNR
-86 PWQKANTIIVLAL
+86 PWQRVNTIFVLAL
-99 LIGWLLSGIILWQFK
+99 LVGWLLSGIVLWQFK

-145 RTRWLKD
+145 RTKWLKD
-152 STRRTIQVS
+152 PARRAVKTTTPTTSTRTQNSADPSDSILDEKETLAAISSSQFDRSS
-161 EPSTQIPSVPAP
+161 ERDPLKS
-173 NTPSSNTEES
+173 EE
-183 ETHSTPAAMSNLQAE
+183 
-198 QSFHHQGGQLQDLN
+198 
-212 RYRGSKIEKPQPV
+212 RPQPL
-225 YTRRAFIRSAVGI
+225 YTRRAFIRSTVGV

-246 TFVSWVGKNLKF
+246 TFISWVGRNLKI

-266 ENDPNQMVPLPQP
+266 ENDPNRMVPLPQP

-313 RVDGLVERAQIWNW
+313 RIDGLVERAQIWNW
-327 EQFVKLA
+327 EQFVKMA

-353 TWEGIP
+353 TWEGISLAQL
-359 LKHFLEKAGLK
+359 LKQAGVK
-370 PGAHSVKFYSGD
+370 PEAHSVKFYSGD

-390 LEQAQM
+390 MDQAQM
-396 DDIMIAVMH
+396 EDIMVAVMH

-430 VKWLNRIEVIDSE
+430 VKRLNRIELIDSE

-455 DAWLS
+455 DAWLT
-460 GASQRFPNI
+460 GASQRIPNNLS
-469 TGS
+469 GS

>member
-1 MKLWLKKMR
+1 M
-10 KGYGKK
+10 
-16 LVSIHAWNAWIVV
+16 
-29 ILSVTGLMLIG
+29 ILAITGLMLVG
-40 GFWRETLGI
+40 GFWREILGI
-49 GRVWLKWLHIAVGL
+49 GRVWLKWLHIIVGL

-69 VYYLFLASKHWK
+69 VYYLILAGKHWK
-81 QLRNK
+81 QLRNR
-86 PWQKANTIIVLAL
+86 PWQRVNTIFVLAL
-99 LIGWLLSGIILWQFK
+99 LVGWLLSGIVLWQFK

-145 RTRWLKD
+145 RTKWLKD
-152 STRRTIQVS
+152 PARRAVKTTTTSTRTQNTAD
-161 EPSTQIPSVPAP
+161 PSDSISD
-173 NTPSSNTEES
+173 EKE
-183 ETHSTPAAMSNLQAE
+183 TPAAISSSQFDRSSERDPLKSE
-198 QSFHHQGGQLQDLN
+198 E
-212 RYRGSKIEKPQPV
+212 RPQPL
-225 YTRRAFIRSAVGI
+225 YTRRAFIRSAVGV

-246 TFVSWVGKNLKF
+246 TFISWVGRNLKI

-266 ENDPNQMVPLPQP
+266 ENDPNRMVPLPQP

-313 RVDGLVERAQIWNW
+313 RIDGLVERAQVWNW
-327 EQFVKLA
+327 EQFVKLT

-353 TWEGIP
+353 TWEGISLAQL
-359 LKHFLEKAGLK
+359 LKQAGVK
-370 PGAHSVKFYSGD
+370 QEAHSVKFYSGD

-390 LEQAQM
+390 MDQAQM
-396 DDIMIAVMH
+396 DDIMVAVMH

-430 VKWLNRIEVIDSE
+430 VKWLNRIELIDSE

-455 DAWLS
+455 DAWLT
-460 GASQRFPNI
+460 GASQRIPNNLS
-469 TGS
+469 GS

>member
-1 MKLWLKKMR
+1 MEQWLAKIR

-29 ILSVTGLMLIG
+29 ILTITGLILIG

-49 GRVWLKWLHIAVGL
+49 GRVWLKWIHIALGL
-63 AMLAPV
+63 LMLAPV
-69 VYYLFLASKHWK
+69 VYYLLLVNKHWK

-86 PWQKANTIIVLAL
+86 PWQKVNTLIVLTL
-99 LIGWLLSGIILWQFK
+99 LIGWLISGIVLWQFK

-119 WSNAALLIHDL
+119 WSNAALLVHDL
-130 LTWVGL
+130 LTWAGL

-152 STRRTIQVS
+152 DARRIIRGS
-161 EPSTQIPSVPAP
+161 ELPKQ
-173 NTPSSNTEES
+173 SSNVPE
-183 ETHSTPAAMSNLQAE
+183 PASPFTNAE
-198 QSFHHQGGQLQDLN
+198 DANTSGLASAISYTTRDKYFQRNNKTKFD
-212 RYRGSKIEKPQPV
+212 KPQPV

-238 GLAVTLGP
+238 GLAVTVGP
-246 TFVSWVGKNLKF
+246 TFISWIGKNLKIN
-258 DNSIDSML
+258 NSIDSML
-266 ENDPNQMVPLPQP
+266 ENDPNRMIPLPQP

-313 RVDGLVERAQIWNW
+313 RIDGLVERAQIWNW
-327 EQFVKLA
+327 EQFLKLS

-359 LKHFLEKAGLK
+359 LKHFLEKAGVK
-370 PGAHSVKFYSGD
+370 PGAHSVKFYSAD

-390 LEQAQM
+390 MEQAQM
-396 DDIMIAVMH
+396 DDIIISVMH
-405 DGKPIPADL
+405 DGKSIPADL

-430 VKWLNRIEVIDSE
+430 VKWLNRIEVIDTE

-469 TGS
+469 SGS

>member
-1 MKLWLKKMR
+1 M
-10 KGYGKK
+10 
-16 LVSIHAWNAWIVV
+16 
-29 ILSVTGLMLIG
+29 ILAITGLMLVG
-40 GFWRETLGI
+40 GFWREILGI
-49 GRVWLKWLHIAVGL
+49 GRVWLKWLHIIVGL

-69 VYYLFLASKHWK
+69 LYYLILAGKHWK
-81 QLRNK
+81 QLRNR
-86 PWQKANTIIVLAL
+86 PWQRVNTIFVLAL
-99 LIGWLLSGIILWQFK
+99 LVGWLLSGIVLWQFK

-145 RTRWLKD
+145 RTKWLKD
-152 STRRTIQVS
+152 PARRAVKTTTTSTRTQNTAD
-161 EPSTQIPSVPAP
+161 PSDSISD
-173 NTPSSNTEES
+173 EKE
-183 ETHSTPAAMSNLQAE
+183 TPAAVSSSQFDRSSERDPLKSE
-198 QSFHHQGGQLQDLN
+198 E
-212 RYRGSKIEKPQPV
+212 RPQPL
-225 YTRRAFIRSAVGI
+225 YTRRAFIRSAVGV

-246 TFVSWVGKNLKF
+246 TFISWVGRNLKI

-266 ENDPNQMVPLPQP
+266 ENDPNRMVPLPQP

-313 RVDGLVERAQIWNW
+313 RIDGLVERAQVWNW

-353 TWEGIP
+353 TWEGISLAQL
-359 LKHFLEKAGLK
+359 LKQAGVK
-370 PGAHSVKFYSGD
+370 PEAHSVKFYSGD

-390 LEQAQM
+390 MDQAQM
-396 DDIMIAVMH
+396 EDIMVAVMH

-430 VKWLNRIEVIDSE
+430 VKWLNRIELIDSE

-455 DAWLS
+455 DAWLT
-460 GASQRFPNI
+460 GASQRIPNNLS
-469 TGS
+469 GS

>member
-1 MKLWLKKMR
+1 MR

-29 ILSVTGLMLIG
+29 ILAISGLMLVG
-40 GFWRETLGI
+40 GFWREILGI
-49 GRVWLKWLHIAVGL
+49 GRVWLKWLHIIVGL

-69 VYYLFLASKHWK
+69 VYYLILAGKHWK
-81 QLRNK
+81 QLRNR
-86 PWQKANTIIVLAL
+86 PWQRVNTIFVLAL
-99 LIGWLLSGIILWQFK
+99 LVGWLLSGIVLWQFK

-145 RTRWLKD
+145 RTKWLKD
-152 STRRTIQVS
+152 PARRAVKTTTTSTKTQNTAD
-161 EPSTQIPSVPAP
+161 PSDSISD
-173 NTPSSNTEES
+173 EKE
-183 ETHSTPAAMSNLQAE
+183 TPAAISSSQFDRSSERDPLKSE
-198 QSFHHQGGQLQDLN
+198 E
-212 RYRGSKIEKPQPV
+212 RPQPL
-225 YTRRAFIRSAVGI
+225 YTRRAFIRSAVGV

-246 TFVSWVGKNLKF
+246 TFISWVGRNLKI

-266 ENDPNQMVPLPQP
+266 ENDPNRMVPLPQP

-313 RVDGLVERAQIWNW
+313 RIDGLVERAQVWNW

-353 TWEGIP
+353 TWEGISLAQL
-359 LKHFLEKAGLK
+359 LKQAGVK
-370 PGAHSVKFYSGD
+370 PEAHSVKFYSGD

-390 LEQAQM
+390 MDQAQM
-396 DDIMIAVMH
+396 EDIMVAVMH

-430 VKWLNRIEVIDSE
+430 VKWLNRIELIDSE

-455 DAWLS
+455 DAWLT
-460 GASQRFPNI
+460 GASQRIPNNLS
-469 TGS
+469 GS

>member
-1 MKLWLKKMR
+1 MEQWLKNLR

-16 LVSIHAWNAWIVV
+16 LVSLHFWNAWIVV
-29 ILSVTGLMLIG
+29 ILAVTGLMLVG
-40 GFWRETLGI
+40 GFWRELLGI
-49 GRVWLKWLHIAVGL
+49 GRVWLKWLHIIVGL

-69 VYYLFLASKHWK
+69 VYYLILASKHWK

-86 PWQKANTIIVLAL
+86 PWQKVNTIIVLVL
-99 LIGWLLSGIILWQFK
+99 LVGWLISGIVLWQFK
-114 LAGPR
+114 LAGPK
-119 WSNAALLIHDL
+119 WSNAALLTHDL
-130 LTWVGL
+130 LTWLGL

-145 RTRWLKD
+145 RTKWLKD
-152 STRRTIQVS
+152 STRRTVS
-161 EPSTQIPSVPAP
+161 AAISTKDIPGTADSLGTSGE
-173 NTPSSNTEES
+173 NTAAAAI
-183 ETHSTPAAMSNLQAE
+183 STPRSDRAAGTKSPDQP
-198 QSFHHQGGQLQDLN
+198 Q
-212 RYRGSKIEKPQPV
+212 KPEPV
-225 YTRRAFIRSAVGI
+225 YTRRAFIRSAVGV

-246 TFVSWVGKNLKF
+246 TFVSWVGRNLSI

-266 ENDPNQMVPLPQP
+266 ENDPNRMSPLPQP
-279 LSASSPP
+279 AAASSPP

-305 FSNANWSF
+305 FSNESWSF
-313 RVDGLVERAQIWNW
+313 RIDGLVERAQVWNW
-327 EQFVKLA
+327 EQFVKLT

-359 LKHFLEKAGLK
+359 LKHLLTQAGVK

-390 LEQAQM
+390 MDQAQM
-396 DDIMIAVMH
+396 DDIMVAVMH

-430 VKWLNRIEVIDSE
+430 VKWLNRIELIDSE

-455 DAWLS
+455 DAWLT
-460 GASQRFPNI
+460 GAAQRIPNI
-469 TGS
+469 SS

>member
-1 MKLWLKKMR
+1 M
-10 KGYGKK
+10 
-16 LVSIHAWNAWIVV
+16 
-29 ILSVTGLMLIG
+29 ILAISGLMLVG
-40 GFWRETLGI
+40 GFWREILGI
-49 GRVWLKWLHIAVGL
+49 GRVWLKWLHIIVGL

-69 VYYLFLASKHWK
+69 VYYLILAGKHWK
-81 QLRNK
+81 QLRNR
-86 PWQKANTIIVLAL
+86 PWQRVNTIFVLAL
-99 LIGWLLSGIILWQFK
+99 LVGWLLSGIVLWQFK

-145 RTRWLKD
+145 RTKWLKD
-152 STRRTIQVS
+152 PARRAVKTTTTSTRTKNAAD
-161 EPSTQIPSVPAP
+161 PSDSTS
-173 NTPSSNTEES
+173 EES
-183 ETHSTPAAMSNLQAE
+183 ETTAAISSSQFDRSSERDPLKSE
-198 QSFHHQGGQLQDLN
+198 E
-212 RYRGSKIEKPQPV
+212 RPQPL
-225 YTRRAFIRSAVGI
+225 YTRRAFIRSAVGV

-246 TFVSWVGKNLKF
+246 TFISWVGRNLKI

-266 ENDPNQMVPLPQP
+266 ENDPNRMIPLPEP

-313 RVDGLVERAQIWNW
+313 QIDGLVERAQVWNW

-353 TWEGIP
+353 TWEGISLAQL
-359 LKHFLEKAGLK
+359 LKQAGVK
-370 PGAHSVKFYSGD
+370 PEAHSVKFYSGD

-390 LEQAQM
+390 LDQAQM
-396 DDIMIAVMH
+396 EDIMVAVMH

-430 VKWLNRIEVIDSE
+430 VKWLNRIELIDSD

-455 DAWLS
+455 DAWLT
-460 GASQRFPNI
+460 GASQRIPNNLS
-469 TGS
+469 GS